1 MIVPLWTARSS
12 RLVGLLWLLAAGGCA
27 TPLGGWRSP
36 QAVANPFLVQ
46 AVNHEILWERTIDV
60 LHRYHFSVAREDR
73 VAGVI
78 ETAPRVGSS
87 LFEPWHRDSVGFE
100 NRLESTLQSIRR
112 RVLVTLLPADTAGN
126 YFVSVQAVKER
137 EDVTGASV
145 KSAGGSTFLESQPL
159 AVDLDPILGLT
170 APPGYVALGRDA
182 ALEQSLLRSLQAAY
196 AR

>member
-1 MIVPLWTARSS
+1 MRWS
-12 RLVGLLWLLAAGGCA
+12 RLVGLVGLLAAGGCA
-27 TPLGGWRSP
+27 TPLGGWRTP
-36 QAVANPFLVQ
+36 AAVANPFLVQ
-46 AVNHEILWERTIDV
+46 GVNHEILWERTIDV

-87 LFEPWHRDSVGFE
+87 LFEPWHHDSVGLE

-112 RVLVTLLPADTAGN
+112 RVIVTLLPADTTGN
-126 YFVSVQAVKER
+126 YFVTVQAIKER
-137 EDVTGASV
+137 EDVTGAAV

>member
-1 MIVPLWTARSS
+1 
-12 RLVGLLWLLAAGGCA
+12 
-27 TPLGGWRSP
+27 
-36 QAVANPFLVQ
+36 
-46 AVNHEILWERTIDV
+46 
-60 LHRYHFSVAREDR
+60 
-73 VAGVI
+73 
-78 ETAPRVGSS
+78 
-87 LFEPWHRDSVGFE
+87 
-100 NRLESTLQSIRR
+100 
-112 RVLVTLLPADTAGN
+112 VLVTLLPADTAGN